1 MDRRQFI
8 RNTGTLLGA
17 GLCGIGLGKQRGWAE
32 ESSAAATP
40 APEKSDSASKLVV
53 VRGADTRAL
62 VHKSLEALGGIEQ
75 YVKSGNVVVVKPN
88 IAWDRTPEQ
97 AANTHPEIV
106 AAVVALC
113 MKAGAKQV
121 KVFDNTCNDARR
133 SYVTSGIEEAAKKEG
148 ATVNFVDERLFRKVA
163 FPKGKL
169 VQEWEVYGE
178 ALDADVFI
186 NIPIAKHHS
195 LSKLTMCMKNHFG
208 VMGGRRGL
216 LHQDIDQ
223 RIADLSTLL
232 KPQLSIL
239 DATRIL
245 KANGPTGGNLE
256 DVQVL
261 NTLIAST
268 DPVAV
273 DSYGATLFGLKGD
286 EIGYIKI
293 ANEMGLGKMYP
304 SEIQALELAV

>member
-1 MDRRQFI
+1 M
-8 RNTGTLLGA
+8 GA
-17 GLCGIGLGKQRGWAE
+17 GLCGAGLRGKSGWAE
-32 ESSAAATP
+32 DASAPALPVSAHLTP
-40 APEKSDSASKLVV
+40 VSKLVV
-53 VRGADTRAL
+53 ARGTDFRAL
-62 VHKSLEALGGIEQ
+62 VDKSLEALGGIEGF
-75 YVKSGNVVVVKPN
+75 VKPGNVVVIKPN
-88 IAWDRTPEQ
+88 IAWDRTPEL

-121 KVFDNTCNDARR
+121 KVFDSPCNDARR
-133 SYVTSGIEEAAKKEG
+133 TYVASGIEEAAKKEG
-148 ATVNFVDERLFRKVA
+148 ATVNYVDERLFRKVS
-163 FPKGKL
+163 FPNAKL
-169 VQEWEVYGE
+169 VKEWEVYGE

-232 KPQLSIL
+232 KPQLHIL

-261 NTLIAST
+261 NTLVSSP

-273 DSYGATLFGLKGD
+273 DSFGATLFGMKGED
-286 EIGYIKI
+286 IGHVKI
-293 ANEMGLGKMYP
+293 ANEMGLGRMYP
-304 SEIQALELAV
+304 NEVQALELAL